1 MQLVTEPEK
10 SPSVA
15 GASVAKVSAVS
26 QSSAYSE
33 YRIIRRNGAVV
44 GFDPAKISVR

>member
-1 MQLVTEPEK
+1 MQLVTDSQK

-15 GASVAKVSAVS
+15 GANVAEVSVDN
-26 QSSAYSE
+26 QSAYPD

-44 GFDPAKISVR
+44 GFDHNHNI